1 MLAWFKKRK
10 PLLPQAVQ
18 QAVAQAIAASERRS
32 SGEIRVFVES
42 HCAMVNPIH
51 RCEEVFTQLK
61 MHETK
66 HRNGVLLY
74 IAIKDRQFAIVG
86 DQGIHEKIGGQQY
99 WRTIADQMKQF
110 FAAHQFQEGICYCV
124 EAIGQELAQHYPL
137 EANDNPNE
145 LPDEIV
151 FGK

>member
-1 MLAWFKKRK
+1 MLSWFKKK
-10 PLLPQAVQ
+10 KSLLPATVQA
-18 QAVAQAIAASERRS
+18 AVVQAIASAERNT

-42 HCAMVNPIH
+42 HCAMINPIH
-51 RCEEVFTQLK
+51 RCEEIFTQLK
-61 MHETK
+61 MHETI

-86 DQGIHEKIGGQQY
+86 DQGIHNQIGGQQY
-99 WRTIADQMKQF
+99 WINLADQLSTYFK
-110 FAAHQFQEGICYCV
+110 ANQFQEGICYCV
-124 EAIGQELAQHYPL
+124 DAIGQQLTKFYPQ
-137 EANDNPNE
+137 EGSVNPNE

>member
-1 MLAWFKKRK
+1 MLAWLKKRK
-10 PLLPQAVQ
+10 PLLPQVVQ
-18 QAVAQAIAASERRS
+18 DAVAQAIAASERMS

-42 HCAMVNPIH
+42 HCSMVNPIH

-99 WRTIADQMKQF
+99 WRTIADQMKPF
-110 FAAHQFQEGICYCV
+110 FAAHQFQEGICYCI
-124 EAIGQELAQHYPL
+124 EAIGQELALHYPL
-137 EANDNPNE
+137 DANDNPNE